1 MTRPTSTQGA
11 GKRLLAGPAVLVL
24 AAVVTAGLL
33 GCATTASVE
42 PLEVTL
48 ADLEIA
54 EVTVFETTLLARLRV
69 TNPNPDP
76 VAIDGASFKLL
87 LDGTKVGTGTAPA
100 AFAVERL
107 GSTVIDAEFHINNAT
122 ALLRV
127 KDMLDKQT
135 VSYGVTGSL
144 FSRGPFGTR
153 RIRVEK
159 SGSLDL
165 GEGIPAQG
173 AGP

>member
-11 GKRLLAGPAVLVL
+11 GGRCLVGPAVLVL
-24 AAVVTAGLL
+24 ATVVTASLL

-48 ADLEIA
+48 ADLEIT
-54 EVTVFETTLLARLRV
+54 EVTVFETTLLARLRI
-69 TNPNPDP
+69 TNPNPEP
-76 VAIDGASFKLL
+76 FAIDGASFKLI

-127 KDMLDKQT
+127 KDVLDKQT

-144 FSRGPFGTR
+144 FTQGTFGTR
-153 RIRVEK
+153 RMKFDRA
-159 SGSLDL
+159 GSLDL
-165 GEGIPAQG
+165 GKGAPAPV
-173 AGP
+173 AEP